1 MRSYYIYLLNNKLSN
16 KVLVLVEALIYNHNL
31 YIIQSETVYSKC
43 RLVYDLPLYP
53 TLNLPLT
60 TSLSQ
65 LYLSLNVCTFADN
78 FNAAV
83 IGASVGSAA
92 TMLLLAI
99 VVVLIIITCMALL
112 KPKKKGEVF
121 NSDLSIISGQL
132 QSYTDYLIS
141 QK

>member
-31 YIIQSETVYSKC
+31 YFIQSETVYSKC

-99 VVVLIIITCMALL
+99 VVVLVIITYMAVL
-112 KPKKKGEVF
+112 KHQKKGEVF
-121 NSDLSIISGQL
+121 
-132 QSYTDYLIS
+132 Y
-141 QK
+141 K